1 MNGSKLGF
9 SQLLC
14 NKTKRLKM
22 VMVPKKYEKVAT
34 VNVVTYDAIIQN
46 KYFNLSWVSTKV

>member
-1 MNGSKLGF
+1 
-9 SQLLC
+9 
-14 NKTKRLKM
+14 
-22 VMVPKKYEKVAT
+22 MVPKKYETVAT